1 MTTKLQR
8 TLKSKEFWLSN
19 IVYILMIIVFIVV
32 AISNPKFISKNN
44 IISMFTQSCTMI
56 IVGIGVTM
64 CILTRGI
71 DLSVG
76 STMYI
81 SAAVMYMAINTIKG
95 LPVGVT
101 IFIGLAVGLII
112 GLVNGII
119 VAILKVY
126 PLLPTL
132 ATMYALR
139 GIGLSIAGS
148 SVNQMP
154 MKWAVI
160 ISTRWLGIPAYV
172 FITFALAIIAQ
183 VFLNNTDI
191 GRRIYATGDNEKMA
205 IEKGV
210 NVFNIKLFVYGMS
223 GLMAGLAASLSTAM
237 TMQASYTIGNGFE
250 FKVITAAV
258 LGGVSLNG
266 GRGTIAPGI
275 LIGAI
280 ILTFISNQLVLLKA
294 STYSYDIVFALV
306 IFLVVVLDTIRI
318 RSEENNPAI

>member
-1 MTTKLQR
+1 MIAKLQQ
-8 TLKSKEFWLSN
+8 TLRSKEFWLNN
-19 IVYILMIIVFIVV
+19 IVYIVMVFVFILV
-32 AISNPKFISKNN
+32 AIANPLFISRNN
-44 IISMFTQSCTMI
+44 IISLFTQSCTMI
-56 IVGIGVTM
+56 LVGIGVTM

-81 SAAVMYMAINTIKG
+81 SAAVMYMAMHTLKS
-95 LPVGVT
+95 LPVGAV

-112 GLVNGII
+112 GLVNGVI
-119 VAILKVY
+119 VATLKVY

-139 GIGLSIAGS
+139 GIGLSIAGA

-183 VFLNNTDI
+183 IFLNKTNI

-205 IEKGV
+205 IEKGI

-223 GLMAGLAASLSTAM
+223 GLLAGLAATLSSAM
-237 TMQASYTIGNGFE
+237 TMQASYTIGDGFE

-294 STYSYDIVFALV
+294 SPYSYDIVFALV
-306 IFLVVVLDTIRI
+306 IFAVVVLDTIKI
-318 RSEENNPAI
+318 RNEENNLAI